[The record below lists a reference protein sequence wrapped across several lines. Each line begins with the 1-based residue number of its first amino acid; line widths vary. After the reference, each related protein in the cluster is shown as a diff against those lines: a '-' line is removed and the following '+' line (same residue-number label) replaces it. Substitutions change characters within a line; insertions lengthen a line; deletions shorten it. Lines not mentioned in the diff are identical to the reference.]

1 MYIQKRKGDN
11 FKPKNMVPAVKHG
24 GGGSIMFWVCF
35 TVSGTTTLL
44 KVDGTMK
51 EEDYNLFKLI
61 STEQLDS

>member
-1 MYIQKRKGDN
+1 
-11 FKPKNMVPAVKHG
+11 MVPAVKHG